1 MTARSLL
8 ALRTACCTL
17 LVAALT
23 YACDSSTE
31 PGSRG
36 VRVVSGGSQTD
47 TVFAVLAQPLVVEIR
62 DSTGRLASG
71 VTVRFQSLLNSNGN
85 SVLVWKADQQKWDIF
100 TTAVVDAKGRAST
113 RMKVMAE
120 AGTMRL
126 QIGVPEWG
134 IADTVTFTSTPG
146 APQRWTISPYDTA
159 MRSGTSFTLKAIVGD
174 QFTNPVPG
182 AVPTFTA
189 TGVSVSPTGQVTTTT
204 APSRAKIVVSY
215 KTMKDSVSVSV
226 LPRLAMVINRSDA
239 VSAAVVSINS
249 DGTGSTTLAT
259 TTDRSIAPSSVA
271 STPSVVYYRG
281 TASSTGKVWVVQP
294 NGTPQLLLPGQARA
308 ESWPTLSP
316 DGTWVYFV
324 RDARSLWRVH
334 LDGSGLDSLTSFK
347 QARTYMAPTV
357 SPDGV
362 SVAIEDSIGGVK
374 IVDVATKAARTTGF
388 PCAAPRYSPDGT
400 SFACVSPTD
409 VSITRIDGTNQ
420 KIIAS
425 MAPYPVSDP
434 LSGVDWTPD
443 GKWLVVAVA
452 NGTAR
457 LFEISS
463 GAVIDLT
470 DVLGRNLIQVSF
482 VR

>member
-1 MTARSLL
+1 MIARSSLS
-8 ALRTACCTL
+8 LRSAGCAL

-23 YACDSSTE
+23 YGCDSSTE
-31 PGSRG
+31 PGSHG
-36 VRVVSGGSQTD
+36 IRVVSGSNQTD
-47 TVFAVLAQPLVVEIR
+47 TVYAVLAQPLVVEIR

-71 VTVRFQSLLNSNGN
+71 VTVRFRSVLNANGN

-126 QIGVPEWG
+126 EIGVPEWG
-134 IADTVTFTSTPG
+134 LADTVTFTSTPG
-146 APQRWTISPYDTA
+146 APQRWTISPYDTTIQQGA
-159 MRSGTSFTLKAIVGD
+159 SFTLKAIVGD

-182 AVPTFTA
+182 AAPTFTA
-189 TGVSVSPTGQVTTTT
+189 TGVNVSSTGLITTTT
-204 APSRAKIVVSY
+204 APSRAKIIVSY
-215 KTMKDSVSVSV
+215 KTMKDSVYVSV
-226 LPRLAMVINRSDA
+226 LPRLPMVINRSDA
-239 VSAAVVSINS
+239 VSAAVVLINS
-249 DGTGSTTLAT
+249 DGTAPTTLAT

-271 STPSVVYYRG
+271 ATPSVVYYRG
-281 TASSTGKVWVVQP
+281 TASGSGKVWVVQP
-294 NGTPQLLLPGQARA
+294 NGTPQLLLPGQTRA

-324 RDARSLWRVH
+324 RDARSLWRAH
-334 LDGSGLDSLTSFK
+334 LDGSGLDSLTSFR

-357 SPDGV
+357 SPDGQ

-374 IVDVATKAARTTGF
+374 IVDVATKTARTTGF
-388 PCAAPRYSPDGT
+388 ACASPRYSPDGT
-400 SFACVSPTD
+400 SFACVSPTEL
-409 VSITRIDGTNQ
+409 SITRTDGTMQ
-420 KIIAS
+420 KSVAS
-425 MAPYPVSDP
+425 LAPYPISDP

-470 DVLGRNLIQVSF
+470 DVLGRNLIQASF